1 MLFTTPMPTLLF
13 ASNADRWHKALNLN
27 DLGGGGHCAADNPS
41 TPHIDNLVQMSPQRA
56 PAYIVVPI
64 HLN

>member
-1 MLFTTPMPTLLF
+1 MLFTNPMPTLLF
-13 ASNADRWHKALNLN
+13 ASNTGRWRKALNFN
-27 DLGGGGHCAADNPS
+27 DLGGGHCAADNPS
-41 TPHIDNLVQMSPQRA
+41 TPHIDNLVQMSTQRA